1 MALPKTPYIWMNGE
15 FVDWDK
21 ATIHV
26 LSHVVHYGSG
36 WFEGIRAYKTPN
48 GTGIFRLREHL
59 KRLQQSVKLYR
70 GEMPYTIDQMC
81 EATKELVRK
90 NGLESCYIRPIAY
103 RGYENLGVYP
113 LNCPIDVSIACWEW
127 GVYLGKEA
135 IDNGVDVCVSS
146 WQRLHNNTLPAVSK
160 ASGNYL
166 SSQLIRMEAIMNGY
180 SEGIGLDINGNV
192 GEGSGENIFFVNDG
206 VIYTPPM
213 SSSIL
218 EGITRHTAITIAKD
232 LGYEVRET
240 TVPRAVLYTADEIF
254 FTGTAVEITPV
265 RSVDRISVN
274 DGIVGPVTKHIQQA
288 FYAIIQ
294 DGKDEHGWLT
304 YV

>member
-1 MALPKTPYIWMNGE
+1 M
-15 FVDWDK
+15 
-21 ATIHV
+21 
-26 LSHVVHYGSG
+26 
-36 WFEGIRAYKTPN
+36 
-48 GTGIFRLREHL
+48 
-59 KRLQQSVKLYR
+59 
-70 GEMPYTIDQMC
+70 
-81 EATKELVRK
+81 
-90 NGLESCYIRPIAY
+90 
-103 RGYENLGVYP
+103 
-113 LNCPIDVSIACWEW
+113 
-127 GVYLGKEA
+127 
-135 IDNGVDVCVSS
+135 
-146 WQRLHNNTLPAVSK
+146 
-160 ASGNYL
+160 
-166 SSQLIRMEAIMNGY
+166 
-180 SEGIGLDINGNV
+180 
-192 GEGSGENIFFVNDG
+192 NDG

-240 TVPRAVLYTADEIF
+240 TVPRAMLYTADEIF

-288 FYAIIQ
+288 FYAIVQ